1 MLLPPGS
8 LLVVRGTRLTKK
20 KGRKGHVLYV
30 EADAVPLDMDEV
42 DEINGRM
49 KKHYT
54 EQFAKYDTYRK
65 EHNLNGRQMAKV
77 LGVKYADLRD
87 CLIGTKIHGHVM
99 TTIKE
104 L

>member
-1 MLLPPGS
+1 MNVYTRAAMAIWGGS
-8 LLVVRGTRLTKK
+8 TEYRYKDTKGSNNTTPIHLQDRYK
-20 KGRKGHVLYV
+20 R
-30 EADAVPLDMDEV
+30 
-42 DEINGRM
+42 N